1 LKKYIA
7 IAAVVA
13 SLAACSTTEDA
24 APAAPIEKSAPVEK
38 KAPAAPVEPKE
49 EELSEKDIAKLS
61 IRIAFNQQSS
71 KNRELM
77 CIGIALTPGAA
88 VDAFIEGAGGQLGLT
103 RAEILKEFK
112 DICAGIDV

>member
-1 LKKYIA
+1 VKKYIV

-24 APAAPIEKSAPVEK
+24 APAAPAQKSAPVEK
-38 KAPAAPVEPKE
+38 KAPAPVEPKE